1 MLNTFKMKLNM
12 QKVITDYSEIAK
24 LATLYRQ
31 SGQKIVLTQGS
42 FDMIHIGHCRYL
54 AKAKTYGDVLFVG
67 IDSDEKIKKRK
78 GPERPVVPED
88 ERTEMLTYLSSV
100 DHVVIKP
107 LAAPKWQLI
116 KLIKPDVLIAVENTY
131 SNQEIEALEKFCGQV
146 VVLKRQATTSTSA
159 KLRRL
164 QIGFAQNFSHTLTTK
179 IHQSIDE
186 VLEQLKK

>member
-1 MLNTFKMKLNM
+1 M
-12 QKVITDYSEIAK
+12 VIP
-24 LATLYRQ
+24 Q
-31 SGQKIVLTQGS
+31 STKQKIVADYLEVKNLAAKYHALGKKLVLTQGS

-54 AKAKTYGDVLFVG
+54 AKAKTYGDILIVG
-67 IDSDEKIKKRK
+67 VDSDQKIKERK

-100 DHVVIKP
+100 NHVIIKP

-131 SNQEIEALEKFCGQV
+131 SAQEIKALEKFCGQV
-146 VVLKRQATTSTSA
+146 VVLKRQAVTSTSA

-164 QIGFAQNFSHTLTTK
+164 QIGFAQNFSQTLTAK